1 LKKTFIFLLSATIV
15 FSTPSY
21 TKAEA
26 LTNQS
31 SISESD
37 EYNVQAE
44 VIDGN
49 VFDTSILET
58 ESFGDDPNIETI
70 EPEGD
75 FLHQTPNSEES
86 EESTKDFD
94 TLEDQANTEEAELH
108 MDTSGEIDTEDESQ
122 LLEEP
127 ESTDIQSSSIE
138 ENAVETNETELPV
151 YDEEDAVVSNVENE
165 AIENEVNE
173 AVSDGEDVQEVPSTI
188 TSVEE
193 EPAPVGVPKNE
204 SVFRPLLSLNLLG
217 LNINLL
223 GYEVREDGHII
234 PNLLNIN
241 VGSKWGLLGLGLGL
255 PVVGN
260 LNLDVLSFNK
270 NKTESGS
277 TKTSGGLLGLGLT
290 ESKLLGDVN
299 IGLASGQKEEKDNQK
314 DVSGGLASIDLNNKI
329 GKTHVGVVE
338 FRQSERPTY
347 IETNVGLVNA
357 DLKSNHLGEAHLGVG
372 EFYQKETEDEIITS
386 GSLVTVETEN
396 IPIVGDLNVGLG
408 KFDSMKNKPKLNNPN
423 PGDNSTKPEDN
434 NTNPGDNSTRPG
446 DNNTNPGDNS
456 TRPGDNNTNPG
467 NNNSPEPGY
476 NNPKPGDNNSP
487 IPGGQNGNPGE
498 NNNNQSP
505 NVDTDGQPEQNNTD
519 KNNDIKSP
527 GLGNLNIGYSES
539 EPSDLDEQQVKIDKE
554 PESLV
559 TLMNLD
565 SEDSVYKYLHELV
578 DAGNK
583 IVMNNQVHPMGN
595 ESDESD
601 NTKENGTSRSDIMT
615 VFNQSVPAN
624 SGSSSSSTS
633 GSSNGNSGGGQA
645 GFYAFLQ
652 NGIIPEVLS
661 KAEVLDSSY
670 VYKDQWIGDLL
681 GKPPAVSFFLINK

>member
-1 LKKTFIFLLSATIV
+1 MKNAFIFLLSATIV

-21 TKAEA
+21 TKAEE
-26 LTNQS
+26 LTKQS
-31 SISESD
+31 SISEND
-37 EYNVQAE
+37 EYTVQAE
-44 VIDGN
+44 VIDGI
-49 VFDTSILET
+49 VSDTSILET
-58 ESFGDDPNIETI
+58 DSFVNDPNTEAI
-70 EPEGD
+70 EPKGD
-75 FLHQTPNSEES
+75 FLHQTPNPEEND
-86 EESTKDFD
+86 ESTKVFD
-94 TLEDQANTEEAELH
+94 TLEDQANTEEGELH
-108 MDTSGEIDTEDESQ
+108 MDTSGEIDAEDESQ
-122 LLEEP
+122 LLEDP

-138 ENAVETNETELPV
+138 EDAVETNETELPV
-151 YDEEDAVVSNVENE
+151 DDEEDVVVADVENE
-165 AIENEVNE
+165 EIQNETIED
-173 AVSDGEDVQEVPSTI
+173 VSEGEDVQEVSSTN

-193 EPAPVGVPKNE
+193 EPAPVGVPKNRAL
-204 SVFRPLLSLNLLG
+204 FRPLLSLKLLG

-241 VGSKWGLLGLGLGL
+241 VGSKWALLGLGLGL
-255 PVVGN
+255 PAVGN

-299 IGLASGQKEEKDNQK
+299 IGLASGQKEEKDDQK
-314 DVSGGLASIDLNNKI
+314 DVSGSLASIDLNNKI
-329 GKTHVGVVE
+329 GQTHVGVVE
-338 FRQSERPTY
+338 FRQSKRPTY
-347 IETNVGLVNA
+347 IETNVGLLNA

-372 EFYQKETEDEIITS
+372 EFHQKETEDEIITS

-408 KFDSMKNKPKLNNPN
+408 KFDSMENKQKPNNPN
-423 PGDNSTKPEDN
+423 PGDNNTNPGGNSTKPEDN
-434 NTNPGDNSTRPG
+434 NTNPG
-446 DNNTNPGDNS
+446 NN
-456 TRPGDNNTNPG
+456 
-467 NNNSPEPGY
+467 
-476 NNPKPGDNNSP
+476 NNPKPGNNNPNPGNNNSP
-487 IPGGQNGNPGE
+487 IPGGQNGNLGE

-505 NVDTDGQPEQNNTD
+505 NVVDTDGQPKQNNTN
-519 KNNDIKSP
+519 KNNDIKGP
-527 GLGNLNIGYSES
+527 GLVNPNIGYSES
-539 EPSDLDEQQVKIDKE
+539 EPSDLDEQQIKIDKE

-583 IVMNNQVHPMGN
+583 VVMNDQVHPMGN
-595 ESDESD
+595 EPD
-601 NTKENGTSRSDIMT
+601 NTKENGRSGSDIMT
-615 VFNQSVPAN
+615 VFNQSVPTN

>member
-1 LKKTFIFLLSATIV
+1 MKNAFIFLLSATIV

-21 TKAEA
+21 TKAEE
-26 LTNQS
+26 LTKQS
-31 SISESD
+31 SISEND
-37 EYNVQAE
+37 EYTVQAE
-44 VIDGN
+44 VIDGI
-49 VFDTSILET
+49 VSDTSILET
-58 ESFGDDPNIETI
+58 DSFVNDPNTEAI
-70 EPEGD
+70 EPKGD
-75 FLHQTPNSEES
+75 FLHQTPNPEEN
-86 EESTKDFD
+86 EESTKVFD
-94 TLEDQANTEEAELH
+94 TLEDQANTEEGELH
-108 MDTSGEIDTEDESQ
+108 MDTSGEIDAEDESQ
-122 LLEEP
+122 LLEDP

-138 ENAVETNETELPV
+138 EDAVETNETELPV
-151 YDEEDAVVSNVENE
+151 DDEEEIVVADVENE
-165 AIENEVNE
+165 EIQNETIED
-173 AVSDGEDVQEVPSTI
+173 VSEGEDVQEVSSTN

-193 EPAPVGVPKNE
+193 EPAPVGVPKNRAL
-204 SVFRPLLSLNLLG
+204 FRPLLSLKLLG

-241 VGSKWGLLGLGLGL
+241 VGSKWALLGLGLGL
-255 PVVGN
+255 PAVGN

-299 IGLASGQKEEKDNQK
+299 IGLASGQKEEKDDQK
-314 DVSGGLASIDLNNKI
+314 DVSGSLASIDLNNKI
-329 GKTHVGVVE
+329 GQTHVGVVE
-338 FRQSERPTY
+338 FRQSKRPTY
-347 IETNVGLVNA
+347 IETNVGLLNA

-372 EFYQKETEDEIITS
+372 EFHQKETEDEIITS

-408 KFDSMKNKPKLNNPN
+408 KFDSMENKQKPNNPN
-423 PGDNSTKPEDN
+423 PGDNNTNPGGNSTKPEDN
-434 NTNPGDNSTRPG
+434 NTNPG
-446 DNNTNPGDNS
+446 NN
-456 TRPGDNNTNPG
+456 
-467 NNNSPEPGY
+467 
-476 NNPKPGDNNSP
+476 NNPKPGNNNPNPGNNNSP
-487 IPGGQNGNPGE
+487 IPGGQNGNLGE

-505 NVDTDGQPEQNNTD
+505 NVVDTDGQPKQNNTN
-519 KNNDIKSP
+519 KNNDIKGP
-527 GLGNLNIGYSES
+527 GLVNPNIGYSES
-539 EPSDLDEQQVKIDKE
+539 EPSDLDEQQIKIDKE

-583 IVMNNQVHPMGN
+583 VVMNDQVHPMGN
-595 ESDESD
+595 EPD
-601 NTKENGTSRSDIMT
+601 NTKENGKSGSDIMT
-615 VFNQSVPAN
+615 VFNQSVPTN

>member
-1 LKKTFIFLLSATIV
+1 MKNAFIFLLSATIV

-21 TKAEA
+21 TKAEE
-26 LTNQS
+26 LTKQS
-31 SISESD
+31 SISEND
-37 EYNVQAE
+37 EYTVQAE
-44 VIDGN
+44 VIDGI
-49 VFDTSILET
+49 VSDTSILET
-58 ESFGDDPNIETI
+58 DSFVNDPNTEAI
-70 EPEGD
+70 EPKGD
-75 FLHQTPNSEES
+75 FLHQTPNPEEND
-86 EESTKDFD
+86 ESTKVFD
-94 TLEDQANTEEAELH
+94 TLEDQANTEEGELH
-108 MDTSGEIDTEDESQ
+108 MDTSGEIDAEDESQ
-122 LLEEP
+122 LLEDP

-138 ENAVETNETELPV
+138 EDAVETNETELPV
-151 YDEEDAVVSNVENE
+151 DDEEDVVVADVENE
-165 AIENEVNE
+165 EIQNETIED
-173 AVSDGEDVQEVPSTI
+173 VSEGEDVQEVSSTN

-193 EPAPVGVPKNE
+193 EPAPVGVPKNRAL
-204 SVFRPLLSLNLLG
+204 FRPLLSLKLLG

-223 GYEVREDGHII
+223 GYEVRENGHII

-241 VGSKWGLLGLGLGL
+241 VGSKWALLGLGLGL
-255 PVVGN
+255 PAVGN

-299 IGLASGQKEEKDNQK
+299 IGLASGQKEEKDDQK
-314 DVSGGLASIDLNNKI
+314 DVSGSLASIDLNNKI
-329 GKTHVGVVE
+329 GQTHVGVVE
-338 FRQSERPTY
+338 FRQSKRPTY
-347 IETNVGLVNA
+347 IETNVGLLNA

-372 EFYQKETEDEIITS
+372 EFHQKETEDEIITS

-408 KFDSMKNKPKLNNPN
+408 KFDSMENKQKPN
-423 PGDNSTKPEDN
+423 
-434 NTNPGDNSTRPG
+434 
-446 DNNTNPGDNS
+446 
-456 TRPGDNNTNPG
+456 NNTNPG
-467 NNNSPEPGY
+467 NNN
-476 NNPKPGDNNSP
+476 NPKPGNNNPNPGNNNSP
-487 IPGGQNGNPGE
+487 IPGGQNGNLGE

-505 NVDTDGQPEQNNTD
+505 NVVDTDGQPKQNNTN
-519 KNNDIKSP
+519 KNNDIKGP
-527 GLGNLNIGYSES
+527 GLVNPNIGYSES
-539 EPSDLDEQQVKIDKE
+539 EPSDLDEQQIKIDKE

-583 IVMNNQVHPMGN
+583 VVMNDQVHPMGN
-595 ESDESD
+595 EPD
-601 NTKENGTSRSDIMT
+601 NTKENGRSGSDIMT
-615 VFNQSVPAN
+615 VFNQSVPTN

-645 GFYAFLQ
+645 AFYAFLQ

>member
-1 LKKTFIFLLSATIV
+1 LKNAFIFLLSATIV

-21 TKAEA
+21 TKAEE
-26 LTNQS
+26 LTKQS
-31 SISESD
+31 SISEND
-37 EYNVQAE
+37 EYTVQAE
-44 VIDGN
+44 VIDGI
-49 VFDTSILET
+49 VSDTSILET
-58 ESFGDDPNIETI
+58 DSFVNDPNTEAI
-70 EPEGD
+70 EPKGD
-75 FLHQTPNSEES
+75 FLHQTSNPEEND
-86 EESTKDFD
+86 ESTKVFD
-94 TLEDQANTEEAELH
+94 TLEDQANTEEGELH
-108 MDTSGEIDTEDESQ
+108 MDTSGEIDAEDESQ
-122 LLEEP
+122 LLEDP

-138 ENAVETNETELPV
+138 EDAVETNETELPV
-151 YDEEDAVVSNVENE
+151 DDEEDVVVADVENE
-165 AIENEVNE
+165 EIQNETIED
-173 AVSDGEDVQEVPSTI
+173 VSEGEDVQEVSSTN

-193 EPAPVGVPKNE
+193 EPAPVGVPKNRAL
-204 SVFRPLLSLNLLG
+204 FRPLLSLKLLG

-241 VGSKWGLLGLGLGL
+241 VGSKWALLGLGLGL
-255 PVVGN
+255 PAVGN

-277 TKTSGGLLGLGLT
+277 TKASGGLLGLGLT

-299 IGLASGQKEEKDNQK
+299 IGLASGQKEEKDDQK
-314 DVSGGLASIDLNNKI
+314 DVSGSLASIDLNNKI
-329 GKTHVGVVE
+329 GQTHVGVVE
-338 FRQSERPTY
+338 FRQSKRPTY
-347 IETNVGLVNA
+347 IETNVGLLNA

-372 EFYQKETEDEIITS
+372 EFHQKETEDEIITS

-408 KFDSMKNKPKLNNPN
+408 KFDSMENKQKPNNPN
-423 PGDNSTKPEDN
+423 PGDNNTNPGGNSTKPEDN
-434 NTNPGDNSTRPG
+434 NTNPG
-446 DNNTNPGDNS
+446 NN
-456 TRPGDNNTNPG
+456 
-467 NNNSPEPGY
+467 
-476 NNPKPGDNNSP
+476 NNPKPGNNNPNPGNNNSP
-487 IPGGQNGNPGE
+487 IPGGQNGNLGE

-505 NVDTDGQPEQNNTD
+505 NVVDTDGQPKQNNTN
-519 KNNDIKSP
+519 KNNDIKGP
-527 GLGNLNIGYSES
+527 GLVNPNIGYSES
-539 EPSDLDEQQVKIDKE
+539 EPSDLDEQQIKIDKE

-583 IVMNNQVHPMGN
+583 VVMNDQVHPMGN
-595 ESDESD
+595 EPD
-601 NTKENGTSRSDIMT
+601 NTKENGRSGSDIMT
-615 VFNQSVPAN
+615 VFNQPVPTN

>member
-1 LKKTFIFLLSATIV
+1 MKNAFIFLLSATIV

-21 TKAEA
+21 TKAEE
-26 LTNQS
+26 LTKQS
-31 SISESD
+31 SISEND
-37 EYNVQAE
+37 EYTVQAE

-49 VFDTSILET
+49 VSDTSILET

-75 FLHQTPNSEES
+75 FLHQTPNSEEG

-204 SVFRPLLSLNLLG
+204 SVFRPLLSLKLLG

-241 VGSKWGLLGLGLGL
+241 VGSKWALLGLGLGL
-255 PVVGN
+255 PAVGN

-299 IGLASGQKEEKDNQK
+299 IGLASGQKEEKDDQK
-314 DVSGGLASIDLNNKI
+314 DVSGSLASIDLNNKI
-329 GKTHVGVVE
+329 GQTHVGVVE
-338 FRQSERPTY
+338 FRQSKRPTY
-347 IETNVGLVNA
+347 IETNVGLLNA

-372 EFYQKETEDEIITS
+372 EFHQKETEDEIITS

-408 KFDSMKNKPKLNNPN
+408 KFDSMENKQKPNNPN
-423 PGDNSTKPEDN
+423 PGDNNTNPGGNSTKPEDN
-434 NTNPGDNSTRPG
+434 NTNPG
-446 DNNTNPGDNS
+446 NN
-456 TRPGDNNTNPG
+456 
-467 NNNSPEPGY
+467 
-476 NNPKPGDNNSP
+476 NNPKPGNNNPNPGNNNSP
-487 IPGGQNGNPGE
+487 IPGGQNGNLGE

-505 NVDTDGQPEQNNTD
+505 NVVDTDGQPKQNNTN
-519 KNNDIKSP
+519 KNNDIKGP
-527 GLGNLNIGYSES
+527 GLVNPNIGYSES
-539 EPSDLDEQQVKIDKE
+539 EPSDLDEQQIKIDKE

-583 IVMNNQVHPMGN
+583 VVMNDQVHPMGN
-595 ESDESD
+595 EPD
-601 NTKENGTSRSDIMT
+601 NTKENGRSGSDIMT
-615 VFNQSVPAN
+615 VFNQSVPTN

>member
-1 LKKTFIFLLSATIV
+1 MKNAFIFLLSATIV

-21 TKAEA
+21 TKAEE
-26 LTNQS
+26 LTKQS
-31 SISESD
+31 SISEND
-37 EYNVQAE
+37 EYTVQAE
-44 VIDGN
+44 VIDGI
-49 VFDTSILET
+49 VSDTSILET
-58 ESFGDDPNIETI
+58 DSFVNDPNTEAI
-70 EPEGD
+70 EPKGD
-75 FLHQTPNSEES
+75 FLHQTPNPEEND
-86 EESTKDFD
+86 ESTKVFD
-94 TLEDQANTEEAELH
+94 TLEDQANTEEGELH
-108 MDTSGEIDTEDESQ
+108 MDTSGEIDAEDESQ
-122 LLEEP
+122 LLEDP

-138 ENAVETNETELPV
+138 EDAVETNETELPV
-151 YDEEDAVVSNVENE
+151 DDEEDVVVADVENE
-165 AIENEVNE
+165 EIQNETIED
-173 AVSDGEDVQEVPSTI
+173 VSEGEDVQEVSSTN

-193 EPAPVGVPKNE
+193 EPAPVGVPKNRAL
-204 SVFRPLLSLNLLG
+204 FRPLLSLKLLG

-241 VGSKWGLLGLGLGL
+241 VGSKWALLGLGLGL
-255 PVVGN
+255 PAVGN

-299 IGLASGQKEEKDNQK
+299 IGLASGQKEEKDDQK
-314 DVSGGLASIDLNNKI
+314 DVSGSLASIDLNNKI
-329 GKTHVGVVE
+329 GQTHVGVVE
-338 FRQSERPTY
+338 FRQSKRPTY
-347 IETNVGLVNA
+347 IETNVGLLNA

-372 EFYQKETEDEIITS
+372 EFHQKETEDEIITS

-408 KFDSMKNKPKLNNPN
+408 KFDSMENKQKPNNPN
-423 PGDNSTKPEDN
+423 PGDNNTNPGGNSTKPEDN
-434 NTNPGDNSTRPG
+434 NTNPG
-446 DNNTNPGDNS
+446 NN
-456 TRPGDNNTNPG
+456 
-467 NNNSPEPGY
+467 
-476 NNPKPGDNNSP
+476 NNPKPGNNNPNPGNNNSP
-487 IPGGQNGNPGE
+487 IPGGQNGNLGE

-505 NVDTDGQPEQNNTD
+505 NVVDTDGQPKQNNTN
-519 KNNDIKSP
+519 KNNDIKGP
-527 GLGNLNIGYSES
+527 GLVNPNIGYSES
-539 EPSDLDEQQVKIDKE
+539 EPSDLDEQQIKIDKE

-583 IVMNNQVHPMGN
+583 VVMNDQVHPMGN
-595 ESDESD
+595 EPD
-601 NTKENGTSRSDIMT
+601 NTKENGRSGSDIMT
-615 VFNQSVPAN
+615 VFNQSVPTN

-645 GFYAFLQ
+645 AFYAFLQ

>member
-1 LKKTFIFLLSATIV
+1 MKNAFIFLLSATIV

-21 TKAEA
+21 TKAEE
-26 LTNQS
+26 LTKQS
-31 SISESD
+31 SISEND
-37 EYNVQAE
+37 EYTVQAE
-44 VIDGN
+44 VIDGI
-49 VFDTSILET
+49 VSDTSILET
-58 ESFGDDPNIETI
+58 DSFVNDPNTEAI
-70 EPEGD
+70 EPKGD
-75 FLHQTPNSEES
+75 FLHQTPNPEEN
-86 EESTKDFD
+86 EESTKVFD
-94 TLEDQANTEEAELH
+94 TLEDQANTEEGELH
-108 MDTSGEIDTEDESQ
+108 MDTSGEIDAEDESQ
-122 LLEEP
+122 LLEDP

-138 ENAVETNETELPV
+138 EDAVETNEMELPV
-151 YDEEDAVVSNVENE
+151 DDEEDVVVADVENE
-165 AIENEVNE
+165 EIQNETIED
-173 AVSDGEDVQEVPSTI
+173 VSEGEDVQEVSSTN

-193 EPAPVGVPKNE
+193 EPAPVGVPKNRAL
-204 SVFRPLLSLNLLG
+204 FRPLLSLKLLG

-241 VGSKWGLLGLGLGL
+241 VGSKWALLGLGLGL
-255 PVVGN
+255 PAVGN

-299 IGLASGQKEEKDNQK
+299 IGLASGQKEEKDDQK
-314 DVSGGLASIDLNNKI
+314 DVSGSLASIDLNNKI
-329 GKTHVGVVE
+329 GQTHVGVVE
-338 FRQSERPTY
+338 FRQSKRPTY
-347 IETNVGLVNA
+347 IETNVGLLNA

-372 EFYQKETEDEIITS
+372 EFHQKETEDEIITS

-408 KFDSMKNKPKLNNPN
+408 KFDSMENKQKPNNPN
-423 PGDNSTKPEDN
+423 PGDNNTNPGGNSTKPEDN
-434 NTNPGDNSTRPG
+434 NTNPG
-446 DNNTNPGDNS
+446 NN
-456 TRPGDNNTNPG
+456 
-467 NNNSPEPGY
+467 
-476 NNPKPGDNNSP
+476 NNPKPGNNNPNPGNNNSP
-487 IPGGQNGNPGE
+487 IPGGQNGNLGE

-505 NVDTDGQPEQNNTD
+505 NVVDTDGQPKQNNTN
-519 KNNDIKSP
+519 KNNDIKGP
-527 GLGNLNIGYSES
+527 GLVNPNIGYSES
-539 EPSDLDEQQVKIDKE
+539 EPSDLDEQQIKIDKE

-583 IVMNNQVHPMGN
+583 VVMNDQVHPMGN
-595 ESDESD
+595 EPD
-601 NTKENGTSRSDIMT
+601 NTKENGRSGSDIMT
-615 VFNQSVPAN
+615 VFNQSVPTN

>member
-1 LKKTFIFLLSATIV
+1 MKNAFIFLLSATIV

-21 TKAEA
+21 TKAEE
-26 LTNQS
+26 LTKQS
-31 SISESD
+31 SISEND
-37 EYNVQAE
+37 EYTVQAE
-44 VIDGN
+44 VIDGI
-49 VFDTSILET
+49 VSDTSILET
-58 ESFGDDPNIETI
+58 DSFVNDPNTEAI
-70 EPEGD
+70 EPKGD
-75 FLHQTPNSEES
+75 FLHQTPNPEEND
-86 EESTKDFD
+86 ESTKVFD
-94 TLEDQANTEEAELH
+94 TLEDQANTEEGELH
-108 MDTSGEIDTEDESQ
+108 MDTSGEIDAEDESQ
-122 LLEEP
+122 LLEDP

-138 ENAVETNETELPV
+138 EDAVETNETELPV
-151 YDEEDAVVSNVENE
+151 DDEEDVVVADVENE
-165 AIENEVNE
+165 EIQNETIED
-173 AVSDGEDVQEVPSTI
+173 VSEGEDVQEVSSTN

-193 EPAPVGVPKNE
+193 EPAPVGVPKNRAL
-204 SVFRPLLSLNLLG
+204 FRPLLSLKLLG

-241 VGSKWGLLGLGLGL
+241 VGSKWALLGLGLGL
-255 PVVGN
+255 PAVGN

-299 IGLASGQKEEKDNQK
+299 IGLASGQKEEKDDQK
-314 DVSGGLASIDLNNKI
+314 DVSGSLASIDLNNKI
-329 GKTHVGVVE
+329 GQTHVGVVE

-347 IETNVGLVNA
+347 IETNVGLLNA

-372 EFYQKETEDEIITS
+372 EFHQKETEDEIITS

-408 KFDSMKNKPKLNNPN
+408 KFDSMENKQKPNNPN
-423 PGDNSTKPEDN
+423 PGDNNTNPGGNSTKPEDN
-434 NTNPGDNSTRPG
+434 NTNPG
-446 DNNTNPGDNS
+446 NN
-456 TRPGDNNTNPG
+456 
-467 NNNSPEPGY
+467 
-476 NNPKPGDNNSP
+476 NNPKPGNNNPNPGNNNSP
-487 IPGGQNGNPGE
+487 IPGGQNGNLGE

-505 NVDTDGQPEQNNTD
+505 NVVDTDGQPKQNNTN
-519 KNNDIKSP
+519 KNNDIKGP
-527 GLGNLNIGYSES
+527 GLVNPNIGYSES
-539 EPSDLDEQQVKIDKE
+539 EPSDLDEQQIKIDKE

-583 IVMNNQVHPMGN
+583 VVMNDQVHPMGN
-595 ESDESD
+595 EPD
-601 NTKENGTSRSDIMT
+601 NTKENGRSGSDIMT
-615 VFNQSVPAN
+615 VFNQPVPTN

>member
-1 LKKTFIFLLSATIV
+1 MKNAFIFLLSATIV

-21 TKAEA
+21 TKAEE
-26 LTNQS
+26 LTKQS
-31 SISESD
+31 SISEND
-37 EYNVQAE
+37 EYTVQAE
-44 VIDGN
+44 VIDGI
-49 VFDTSILET
+49 VSDTSILET
-58 ESFGDDPNIETI
+58 DSFVNDPNTEAI
-70 EPEGD
+70 EPKGD
-75 FLHQTPNSEES
+75 FLHQTPNPEEND
-86 EESTKDFD
+86 ESTKVFD
-94 TLEDQANTEEAELH
+94 TLEDQANTEEGELH
-108 MDTSGEIDTEDESQ
+108 MDTSGEIDAEDESQ
-122 LLEEP
+122 LLEDP

-138 ENAVETNETELPV
+138 EDAVETNETELPV
-151 YDEEDAVVSNVENE
+151 DDEEDVVVADVENE
-165 AIENEVNE
+165 EIQNETIED
-173 AVSDGEDVQEVPSTI
+173 VSEGEDVQEVSSTN

-193 EPAPVGVPKNE
+193 EPAPVGVPKNRAL
-204 SVFRPLLSLNLLG
+204 FRPLLSLKLLG

-241 VGSKWGLLGLGLGL
+241 VGSKWALLGLGLGL
-255 PVVGN
+255 PAVGN

-299 IGLASGQKEEKDNQK
+299 IGLASGQKEEKDDQK
-314 DVSGGLASIDLNNKI
+314 DVSGSLASIDLNNKI
-329 GKTHVGVVE
+329 GQTHVGVVE
-338 FRQSERPTY
+338 FRQSKRPTY
-347 IETNVGLVNA
+347 IETNVGLLNA

-372 EFYQKETEDEIITS
+372 EFHQKETEDEIITS

-408 KFDSMKNKPKLNNPN
+408 KFDSMENKQKPNNPN
-423 PGDNSTKPEDN
+423 PGDNNTNPGGNSTKPEDN
-434 NTNPGDNSTRPG
+434 NTNPGGNSTKPE
-446 DNNTNPGDNS
+446 
-456 TRPGDNNTNPG
+456 DNNTNPG
-467 NNNSPEPGY
+467 NNN
-476 NNPKPGDNNSP
+476 NPKPGNNNPNPGNNNSP
-487 IPGGQNGNPGE
+487 IPGGQNGNLGE

-505 NVDTDGQPEQNNTD
+505 NVVDTDGQPKQNNTN
-519 KNNDIKSP
+519 KNNDIKGP
-527 GLGNLNIGYSES
+527 GLVNPNIGYSES
-539 EPSDLDEQQVKIDKE
+539 EPSDLDEQQIKIDKE

-583 IVMNNQVHPMGN
+583 VVMNDQVHPMGN
-595 ESDESD
+595 EPD
-601 NTKENGTSRSDIMT
+601 NTKENGRSGSDIMT
-615 VFNQSVPAN
+615 VFNQSVPTN

-645 GFYAFLQ
+645 AFYAFLQ

>member
-1 LKKTFIFLLSATIV
+1 MKNAFIFLLSATIV
-15 FSTPSY
+15 FSTPSN
-21 TKAEA
+21 TKAEE
-26 LTNQS
+26 LTKQS
-31 SISESD
+31 SISEND
-37 EYNVQAE
+37 EYTVQAE
-44 VIDGN
+44 VIDGI
-49 VFDTSILET
+49 VSDTSILET
-58 ESFGDDPNIETI
+58 DSFVNDPNTEAI
-70 EPEGD
+70 EPKGD
-75 FLHQTPNSEES
+75 FLHQTPNPEEND
-86 EESTKDFD
+86 ESTKVFD
-94 TLEDQANTEEAELH
+94 TLEDQANTEEGELH
-108 MDTSGEIDTEDESQ
+108 MDTSGEIDAEDESQ
-122 LLEEP
+122 LLEDP

-138 ENAVETNETELPV
+138 EDAVETNETELPV
-151 YDEEDAVVSNVENE
+151 DDEEDVVVADVENE
-165 AIENEVNE
+165 EIQNETIED
-173 AVSDGEDVQEVPSTI
+173 VSEGEDVQEVSSTN

-193 EPAPVGVPKNE
+193 EPAPVGVPKNRAL
-204 SVFRPLLSLNLLG
+204 FRPLLSLKLLG

-241 VGSKWGLLGLGLGL
+241 VGSKWALLGLGLGL
-255 PVVGN
+255 PAVGN

-299 IGLASGQKEEKDNQK
+299 IGLASGQKEEKDDQK
-314 DVSGGLASIDLNNKI
+314 DVSGSLASIDLNNKI
-329 GKTHVGVVE
+329 GQTHVGVVE
-338 FRQSERPTY
+338 FRQSKRPTY
-347 IETNVGLVNA
+347 IETNVGLLNA

-372 EFYQKETEDEIITS
+372 EFHQKETEDEIITS

-408 KFDSMKNKPKLNNPN
+408 KFDSMENKQKPNNPN
-423 PGDNSTKPEDN
+423 PGDNNTNPGGNSTKPEDN
-434 NTNPGDNSTRPG
+434 NTNPG
-446 DNNTNPGDNS
+446 NN
-456 TRPGDNNTNPG
+456 
-467 NNNSPEPGY
+467 
-476 NNPKPGDNNSP
+476 NNPKPGNNNPNPGNNNSP
-487 IPGGQNGNPGE
+487 IPGGQNGNLGE

-505 NVDTDGQPEQNNTD
+505 NVVDTDGQPKQNNTN
-519 KNNDIKSP
+519 KNNDIKGP
-527 GLGNLNIGYSES
+527 GLVNPNIGYSES
-539 EPSDLDEQQVKIDKE
+539 EPSDLDEQQIKIDKE

-578 DAGNK
+578 DTGNK
-583 IVMNNQVHPMGN
+583 VVMNDQVHPMGN
-595 ESDESD
+595 EPD
-601 NTKENGTSRSDIMT
+601 NTKENGRSGSDIMT
-615 VFNQSVPAN
+615 VFNQPVPTN

>member
-1 LKKTFIFLLSATIV
+1 MKNAFIFLLSATIV

-21 TKAEA
+21 TKAEE
-26 LTNQS
+26 LTKQS
-31 SISESD
+31 SISEND
-37 EYNVQAE
+37 EYTVQAE
-44 VIDGN
+44 VIDGI
-49 VFDTSILET
+49 VSDTSILET
-58 ESFGDDPNIETI
+58 DSFVNDPNTEAI
-70 EPEGD
+70 EPKGD
-75 FLHQTPNSEES
+75 FLHQTPNPEEN
-86 EESTKDFD
+86 EESTKVFD
-94 TLEDQANTEEAELH
+94 TLEDQANTEEGELH
-108 MDTSGEIDTEDESQ
+108 MDTSGEIDAEDESQ
-122 LLEEP
+122 LLEDP

-138 ENAVETNETELPV
+138 EDAVETNETELPV
-151 YDEEDAVVSNVENE
+151 DDEEDVVVADVENE
-165 AIENEVNE
+165 EIQNETIED
-173 AVSDGEDVQEVPSTI
+173 VSEGEDVQEVSSTN

-193 EPAPVGVPKNE
+193 EPAPVGVPKNRAL
-204 SVFRPLLSLNLLG
+204 FRPLLSLKLLG

-241 VGSKWGLLGLGLGL
+241 VGSKWALLGLGLGL
-255 PVVGN
+255 PAVGN

-299 IGLASGQKEEKDNQK
+299 IGLASGQKEEKDDQK
-314 DVSGGLASIDLNNKI
+314 DVSGSLASIDLNNKI
-329 GKTHVGVVE
+329 GQTHVGVVE
-338 FRQSERPTY
+338 FRQSKRPTY
-347 IETNVGLVNA
+347 IETNVGLLNA

-372 EFYQKETEDEIITS
+372 EFHQKETEDEIITS

-408 KFDSMKNKPKLNNPN
+408 KFDSMENKQKPNNPN
-423 PGDNSTKPEDN
+423 PGDNNTNPGGNSTKPEDN
-434 NTNPGDNSTRPG
+434 NTNPG
-446 DNNTNPGDNS
+446 NN
-456 TRPGDNNTNPG
+456 
-467 NNNSPEPGY
+467 
-476 NNPKPGDNNSP
+476 NNPKPGNNNPNPGNNNSP
-487 IPGGQNGNPGE
+487 IPGGQNGNLGE

-505 NVDTDGQPEQNNTD
+505 NVVDTDGQPKQNNTN
-519 KNNDIKSP
+519 KNNDIKGP
-527 GLGNLNIGYSES
+527 GLVNPNIGYSES
-539 EPSDLDEQQVKIDKE
+539 EPSDLDEQQIKIDKE

-583 IVMNNQVHPMGN
+583 VVMNDQVHPMGN
-595 ESDESD
+595 EPD
-601 NTKENGTSRSDIMT
+601 NTKENGRSGSDIMT
-615 VFNQSVPAN
+615 VFNQSVPTN

>member
-1 LKKTFIFLLSATIV
+1 MKNAFIFLLSATIV

-21 TKAEA
+21 TKAEE
-26 LTNQS
+26 LTKQS
-31 SISESD
+31 SISEND
-37 EYNVQAE
+37 EYTVQDE
-44 VIDGN
+44 VIDGI
-49 VFDTSILET
+49 VSDTSILET
-58 ESFGDDPNIETI
+58 DSFVNDPNTEAI
-70 EPEGD
+70 EPKGD
-75 FLHQTPNSEES
+75 FLHQTPNPEEND
-86 EESTKDFD
+86 ESTKVFD
-94 TLEDQANTEEAELH
+94 TLEDQANTEEGELH
-108 MDTSGEIDTEDESQ
+108 MDTSGEIDAEDESQ
-122 LLEEP
+122 LLEDP

-138 ENAVETNETELPV
+138 EDAVETNETELPV
-151 YDEEDAVVSNVENE
+151 DDEEDVVVADVENE
-165 AIENEVNE
+165 EIQNETIED
-173 AVSDGEDVQEVPSTI
+173 VSEGEDVQEVSSTN

-193 EPAPVGVPKNE
+193 EPAPVGVPKNRAL
-204 SVFRPLLSLNLLG
+204 FRPLLSLKLLG

-241 VGSKWGLLGLGLGL
+241 VGSKWALLGLGLGL
-255 PVVGN
+255 PAVGN

-299 IGLASGQKEEKDNQK
+299 IGLASGQKEEKDDQK
-314 DVSGGLASIDLNNKI
+314 DVSGSLASIDLNNKI
-329 GKTHVGVVE
+329 GQTHVGVVE
-338 FRQSERPTY
+338 FRQSKRPTY
-347 IETNVGLVNA
+347 IETNVGLLNA

-372 EFYQKETEDEIITS
+372 EFHQKETEDEIITS

-408 KFDSMKNKPKLNNPN
+408 KFDSMENKQKPNNPN
-423 PGDNSTKPEDN
+423 PGDNNTNPGGNSTKPEDN
-434 NTNPGDNSTRPG
+434 NTNPG
-446 DNNTNPGDNS
+446 NN
-456 TRPGDNNTNPG
+456 
-467 NNNSPEPGY
+467 
-476 NNPKPGDNNSP
+476 NNPKPGNNNPNPGNNNSP
-487 IPGGQNGNPGE
+487 IPGGQNGNLGE

-505 NVDTDGQPEQNNTD
+505 NVVDTDGQPKQNNTN
-519 KNNDIKSP
+519 KNNDIKGP
-527 GLGNLNIGYSES
+527 GLVNPNIGYSES
-539 EPSDLDEQQVKIDKE
+539 EPSDLDEQQIKIDKE

-583 IVMNNQVHPMGN
+583 VVMNDQVHPMGN
-595 ESDESD
+595 EPD
-601 NTKENGTSRSDIMT
+601 NTKENGRSGSDIMT
-615 VFNQSVPAN
+615 VFNQSVPTN

>member
-1 LKKTFIFLLSATIV
+1 MKNAFIFLLSATIV

-21 TKAEA
+21 TKAEE
-26 LTNQS
+26 LTKQS
-31 SISESD
+31 SISEND
-37 EYNVQAE
+37 EYTVQAE
-44 VIDGN
+44 VIDGI
-49 VFDTSILET
+49 VSDTSILET
-58 ESFGDDPNIETI
+58 DSFVNDPNTEAI
-70 EPEGD
+70 EPKGD
-75 FLHQTPNSEES
+75 FLHQTPNPEEND
-86 EESTKDFD
+86 ESTKVFD
-94 TLEDQANTEEAELH
+94 TLEDQANTEEGELH
-108 MDTSGEIDTEDESQ
+108 MDTSGEIDAEDESQ
-122 LLEEP
+122 LLEDP

-138 ENAVETNETELPV
+138 EDAVETNETELPV
-151 YDEEDAVVSNVENE
+151 DDEEDVVVADVENE
-165 AIENEVNE
+165 EIQNETIED
-173 AVSDGEDVQEVPSTI
+173 VSEGEDVQEVSSTN

-193 EPAPVGVPKNE
+193 EPAPVGVPKNRAL
-204 SVFRPLLSLNLLG
+204 FRPLLSLKLLG

-241 VGSKWGLLGLGLGL
+241 VGSKWALLGLGLGL
-255 PVVGN
+255 PAVGN

-299 IGLASGQKEEKDNQK
+299 IGLASGQKEEKDDQK
-314 DVSGGLASIDLNNKI
+314 DVSGSLASIDLNNKI
-329 GKTHVGVVE
+329 GQTHVGVVE
-338 FRQSERPTY
+338 FRQSKRPTY
-347 IETNVGLVNA
+347 IETNVGLLNA

-372 EFYQKETEDEIITS
+372 EFHQKETEDEIITS

-408 KFDSMKNKPKLNNPN
+408 KFDSMENKQKPNNPN
-423 PGDNSTKPEDN
+423 PGDNNPNPGDNNTNPGGNSTKPEDN
-434 NTNPGDNSTRPG
+434 NTNPG
-446 DNNTNPGDNS
+446 NN
-456 TRPGDNNTNPG
+456 
-467 NNNSPEPGY
+467 
-476 NNPKPGDNNSP
+476 NNPKPGNNNPNPGNNNSP
-487 IPGGQNGNPGE
+487 IPGGQNGNLGE

-505 NVDTDGQPEQNNTD
+505 NVVDTDGQPKQNNTN
-519 KNNDIKSP
+519 KNNDIKGP
-527 GLGNLNIGYSES
+527 GLVNPNIGYSES
-539 EPSDLDEQQVKIDKE
+539 EPSDLDEQQIKIDKE

-583 IVMNNQVHPMGN
+583 VVMNDQVHPMGN
-595 ESDESD
+595 EPD
-601 NTKENGTSRSDIMT
+601 NTKENGRSGSDIMT
-615 VFNQSVPAN
+615 VFNQSVPTN

>member
-1 LKKTFIFLLSATIV
+1 MKNAFIFLLSATIV

-21 TKAEA
+21 TKAEE
-26 LTNQS
+26 LTKQS
-31 SISESD
+31 SISEND
-37 EYNVQAE
+37 EYTVQAE
-44 VIDGN
+44 VIDGI
-49 VFDTSILET
+49 VSDTSILET
-58 ESFGDDPNIETI
+58 DSFVNDPNTEAI
-70 EPEGD
+70 EPKGD
-75 FLHQTPNSEES
+75 FLHQTPNPEEN
-86 EESTKDFD
+86 EESTKVFD
-94 TLEDQANTEEAELH
+94 TLEDQANTEEGELH
-108 MDTSGEIDTEDESQ
+108 MDTSGEIDAEDESQ
-122 LLEEP
+122 LLEDP

-138 ENAVETNETELPV
+138 EDAVETNETELPV
-151 YDEEDAVVSNVENE
+151 DDEEDVVVADVENE
-165 AIENEVNE
+165 EIQNETIED
-173 AVSDGEDVQEVPSTI
+173 VSEGEDVQEVSSTN

-193 EPAPVGVPKNE
+193 EPAPVGVPKNRAL
-204 SVFRPLLSLNLLG
+204 FRPLLSLKLLG

-241 VGSKWGLLGLGLGL
+241 VGSKWALLGLGLGL
-255 PVVGN
+255 PAVGN

-299 IGLASGQKEEKDNQK
+299 IGLASGQKEEKDDQK
-314 DVSGGLASIDLNNKI
+314 DVSGSLASIDLNNKI
-329 GKTHVGVVE
+329 GQTHVGVVE
-338 FRQSERPTY
+338 FRQSKRPTY
-347 IETNVGLVNA
+347 IETNVGLLNA

-372 EFYQKETEDEIITS
+372 EFHQKETEDEIITS

-408 KFDSMKNKPKLNNPN
+408 KFDSMENKQKPNNPN
-423 PGDNSTKPEDN
+423 PGDNNTNPGGNRTKPEDN
-434 NTNPGDNSTRPG
+434 NTNPG
-446 DNNTNPGDNS
+446 NN
-456 TRPGDNNTNPG
+456 
-467 NNNSPEPGY
+467 
-476 NNPKPGDNNSP
+476 NNPKPGNNNPNPGNNNSP
-487 IPGGQNGNPGE
+487 IPGGQNGNLGE

-505 NVDTDGQPEQNNTD
+505 NVVDTDGQPKQNNTN
-519 KNNDIKSP
+519 KNNDIKGP
-527 GLGNLNIGYSES
+527 GLVNPNIGYSES
-539 EPSDLDEQQVKIDKE
+539 EPSDLDEQQIKIDKE

-583 IVMNNQVHPMGN
+583 VVMNDQVHPMGN
-595 ESDESD
+595 EPD
-601 NTKENGTSRSDIMT
+601 NTKENGRSGSDIMT
-615 VFNQSVPAN
+615 VFNQPVPTN

>member
-1 LKKTFIFLLSATIV
+1 MKNAFIFLLSATIV

-21 TKAEA
+21 TKAEE
-26 LTNQS
+26 LTKQS
-31 SISESD
+31 SISEND
-37 EYNVQAE
+37 EYTVQAE
-44 VIDGN
+44 VIDGI
-49 VFDTSILET
+49 VSDTSILET
-58 ESFGDDPNIETI
+58 DSFVNDPNTEAI
-70 EPEGD
+70 EPKGD
-75 FLHQTPNSEES
+75 FLHQTPNPEEN
-86 EESTKDFD
+86 EESTKVFD
-94 TLEDQANTEEAELH
+94 TLEDQANTEEGELH
-108 MDTSGEIDTEDESQ
+108 MDTSGEIDAEDESQ
-122 LLEEP
+122 LLEDP

-138 ENAVETNETELPV
+138 EDAVETNETELPV
-151 YDEEDAVVSNVENE
+151 DDEEEIVVADVENE
-165 AIENEVNE
+165 EIQNETIED
-173 AVSDGEDVQEVPSTI
+173 VSEGEDVQEVSSTN

-193 EPAPVGVPKNE
+193 EPAPVGVPKNRAL
-204 SVFRPLLSLNLLG
+204 FRPLLSLKLLG

-241 VGSKWGLLGLGLGL
+241 VGSKWALLGLGLGL
-255 PVVGN
+255 PAVGN

-299 IGLASGQKEEKDNQK
+299 IGLASGQKEEKDDQK
-314 DVSGGLASIDLNNKI
+314 DVSGSLASIDLNNKI
-329 GKTHVGVVE
+329 GQTHVGVVE
-338 FRQSERPTY
+338 FRQSKRPTY
-347 IETNVGLVNA
+347 IETNVGLLNA

-372 EFYQKETEDEIITS
+372 EFHQKETEDEIITS

-408 KFDSMKNKPKLNNPN
+408 KFDSMENKQKPNNPN
-423 PGDNSTKPEDN
+423 PGDNNTNPGGNSTKPEDN
-434 NTNPGDNSTRPG
+434 NTNPG
-446 DNNTNPGDNS
+446 NN
-456 TRPGDNNTNPG
+456 
-467 NNNSPEPGY
+467 
-476 NNPKPGDNNSP
+476 NNPKPGNNNPNPGNNNSP
-487 IPGGQNGNPGE
+487 IPGGQNGNLGE

-505 NVDTDGQPEQNNTD
+505 NVVDTDGQPKQNNTN
-519 KNNDIKSP
+519 KNNDIKGP
-527 GLGNLNIGYSES
+527 GLVNPNIGYSES
-539 EPSDLDEQQVKIDKE
+539 EPSDLDEQQIKIDKE

-583 IVMNNQVHPMGN
+583 VVMNDQVHPMGN
-595 ESDESD
+595 EPD
-601 NTKENGTSRSDIMT
+601 NTKENGRSGSDIMT
-615 VFNQSVPAN
+615 VFNQSVPTN

>member
-1 LKKTFIFLLSATIV
+1 MKNAFIFLLSATIV

-21 TKAEA
+21 TKAEE
-26 LTNQS
+26 LTKQS
-31 SISESD
+31 SISEND
-37 EYNVQAE
+37 EYTVQAE
-44 VIDGN
+44 VIDGI
-49 VFDTSILET
+49 VSDTSILET
-58 ESFGDDPNIETI
+58 DSFVNDPNTEAI
-70 EPEGD
+70 EPKGD
-75 FLHQTPNSEES
+75 FLHQTSNPEEND
-86 EESTKDFD
+86 ESTKVFD
-94 TLEDQANTEEAELH
+94 TLEDQANTEEGELH
-108 MDTSGEIDTEDESQ
+108 MDTSGEIDAEDESQ
-122 LLEEP
+122 LLEDP

-138 ENAVETNETELPV
+138 EDAVETNETELPV
-151 YDEEDAVVSNVENE
+151 DDEEEIVVADVENE
-165 AIENEVNE
+165 EIQNETIED
-173 AVSDGEDVQEVPSTI
+173 VSEGEDVQEVSSTN

-193 EPAPVGVPKNE
+193 EPAPVGVPKNRAL
-204 SVFRPLLSLNLLG
+204 FRPLLSLKLLG

-241 VGSKWGLLGLGLGL
+241 VGSKWALLGLGLGL
-255 PVVGN
+255 PAVGN

-299 IGLASGQKEEKDNQK
+299 IGLASGQKEEKDDQK
-314 DVSGGLASIDLNNKI
+314 DVSGSLASIDLNNKI
-329 GKTHVGVVE
+329 GQTHVGVVE
-338 FRQSERPTY
+338 FRQSKRPTY
-347 IETNVGLVNA
+347 IETNVGLLNA

-372 EFYQKETEDEIITS
+372 EFHQKETEDEIITS

-408 KFDSMKNKPKLNNPN
+408 KFDSMENKQKPNNPN
-423 PGDNSTKPEDN
+423 PGDNNTNPGGNSTKPEDN
-434 NTNPGDNSTRPG
+434 NTNPG
-446 DNNTNPGDNS
+446 NN
-456 TRPGDNNTNPG
+456 
-467 NNNSPEPGY
+467 
-476 NNPKPGDNNSP
+476 NNPKPGNNNPNPGNNNSP
-487 IPGGQNGNPGE
+487 IPGGQNGNLGE

-505 NVDTDGQPEQNNTD
+505 NVVDTYGQPKQNNTN
-519 KNNDIKSP
+519 KNNDIKGP
-527 GLGNLNIGYSES
+527 GLVNPNIGYSES
-539 EPSDLDEQQVKIDKE
+539 EPSDLDEQQIKIDKE

-583 IVMNNQVHPMGN
+583 VVMNDQVHPMGN
-595 ESDESD
+595 EPD
-601 NTKENGTSRSDIMT
+601 NTKENGRSGSDIMT
-615 VFNQSVPAN
+615 VFNQSVPTN

>member
-1 LKKTFIFLLSATIV
+1 MKNAYIFLLSATIV

-21 TKAEA
+21 TKAEE
-26 LTNQS
+26 LTKQS
-31 SISESD
+31 IISEND
-37 EYNVQAE
+37 EYTVQAE
-44 VIDGN
+44 VIDGI
-49 VFDTSILET
+49 VSDTSILET
-58 ESFGDDPNIETI
+58 DSFVNDPNTEAI
-70 EPEGD
+70 EPKGD
-75 FLHQTPNSEES
+75 FLHQTPNPEEN
-86 EESTKDFD
+86 EESTKVFD
-94 TLEDQANTEEAELH
+94 TLEDQANTEEGELH
-108 MDTSGEIDTEDESQ
+108 MDTSGEIDAEDESQ
-122 LLEEP
+122 LLEDP

-138 ENAVETNETELPV
+138 EDAVETNETELPV
-151 YDEEDAVVSNVENE
+151 DDEEDVVVADVENEAIVVSNVENE
-165 AIENEVNE
+165 EIQNETIED
-173 AVSDGEDVQEVPSTI
+173 VSEGEDVQEVSSTN

-193 EPAPVGVPKNE
+193 EPAPVGVPKNRAL
-204 SVFRPLLSLNLLG
+204 FRPLLSLNLLG

-234 PNLLNIN
+234 PNLLNMN

-255 PVVGN
+255 PAVGN
-260 LNLDVLSFNK
+260 LNLDVLFFNK

-299 IGLASGQKEEKDNQK
+299 IGLASGQKEEKDDQK
-314 DVSGGLASIDLNNKI
+314 DVSGSLASIDLNNKI
-329 GKTHVGVVE
+329 GQTHVGVVE
-338 FRQSERPTY
+338 FRQSKRPTY
-347 IETNVGLVNA
+347 IETNVGLLNA

-372 EFYQKETEDEIITS
+372 EFHQKETEDEIITS
-386 GSLVTVETEN
+386 VSLVTVETEN

-408 KFDSMKNKPKLNNPN
+408 KFDSMENKQKPNNPKPGDNNTN
-423 PGDNSTKPEDN
+423 PGGNSTKPEDN
-434 NTNPGDNSTRPG
+434 NTNPG
-446 DNNTNPGDNS
+446 NN
-456 TRPGDNNTNPG
+456 
-467 NNNSPEPGY
+467 
-476 NNPKPGDNNSP
+476 NNPKPGNNNPNPGNNNSP
-487 IPGGQNGNPGE
+487 IPGGQNGNLGE

-505 NVDTDGQPEQNNTD
+505 NVVDTDGQPKQNNTN
-519 KNNDIKSP
+519 KNNDIKGP
-527 GLGNLNIGYSES
+527 GLVNPNIGYSES
-539 EPSDLDEQQVKIDKE
+539 EPSDLDEQQIKIDKE

-583 IVMNNQVHPMGN
+583 VVMNDQVHPMGN
-595 ESDESD
+595 EPD
-601 NTKENGTSRSDIMT
+601 NTKENGRSGSDIMT
-615 VFNQSVPAN
+615 VFNQSVPTN

>member
-1 LKKTFIFLLSATIV
+1 MKNAFIFLLSATIV

-21 TKAEA
+21 TKAEE
-26 LTNQS
+26 LTKQS
-31 SISESD
+31 SISEND
-37 EYNVQAE
+37 EYTVQAE
-44 VIDGN
+44 VIDGI
-49 VFDTSILET
+49 VSDTSILET
-58 ESFGDDPNIETI
+58 DSFVNDPNTEAI
-70 EPEGD
+70 EPKGD
-75 FLHQTPNSEES
+75 FLHQTPNPEEND
-86 EESTKDFD
+86 ESTKVFD
-94 TLEDQANTEEAELH
+94 TLEDQANTEEGELH
-108 MDTSGEIDTEDESQ
+108 MDTSGEIDAEDESQ
-122 LLEEP
+122 LLEDP

-138 ENAVETNETELPV
+138 EDAVETNETELPV
-151 YDEEDAVVSNVENE
+151 DDEEDVVVADVENE
-165 AIENEVNE
+165 EIQNETIED
-173 AVSDGEDVQEVPSTI
+173 VSEGEDVQEVSSTN

-193 EPAPVGVPKNE
+193 EPAPVGVPKNRAL
-204 SVFRPLLSLNLLG
+204 FRPLLSLKLLG

-241 VGSKWGLLGLGLGL
+241 VGSKWALLGLGLGL
-255 PVVGN
+255 PAVGN

-299 IGLASGQKEEKDNQK
+299 IGLASGQKEEKDDQK
-314 DVSGGLASIDLNNKI
+314 DVSGSLASIDLNNKI
-329 GKTHVGVVE
+329 GQTHVGVVE
-338 FRQSERPTY
+338 FRQSKRPTY
-347 IETNVGLVNA
+347 IETNVGLLNA

-372 EFYQKETEDEIITS
+372 EFHQKETEDEIITS

-408 KFDSMKNKPKLNNPN
+408 KFDSMENKQKPNNPN
-423 PGDNSTKPEDN
+423 PGDNNTNPGGNSTKPEDN
-434 NTNPGDNSTRPG
+434 NTNPG
-446 DNNTNPGDNS
+446 NN
-456 TRPGDNNTNPG
+456 
-467 NNNSPEPGY
+467 
-476 NNPKPGDNNSP
+476 NNPKPGNNNPNPGNNNSP
-487 IPGGQNGNPGE
+487 IPGGQNGNLGE

-505 NVDTDGQPEQNNTD
+505 NVVDTDGQPKQNNTN
-519 KNNDIKSP
+519 KNNDIKGP
-527 GLGNLNIGYSES
+527 GLVNPNIGYSES
-539 EPSDLDEQQVKIDKE
+539 EPSDLDEQQIKIDKE

-583 IVMNNQVHPMGN
+583 VVMNDQVHPMGN
-595 ESDESD
+595 EPD
-601 NTKENGTSRSDIMT
+601 NTKENGRSGSDIMT
-615 VFNQSVPAN
+615 VFNQPVPTN

>member
-1 LKKTFIFLLSATIV
+1 MKNAFIFLLSATIV

-21 TKAEA
+21 TKAEE
-26 LTNQS
+26 LTKQS
-31 SISESD
+31 IISEND
-37 EYNVQAE
+37 EYTVQAE
-44 VIDGN
+44 VIDGI
-49 VFDTSILET
+49 VSDTSILET
-58 ESFGDDPNIETI
+58 DSFVNDPNTEAI
-70 EPEGD
+70 EPKGD
-75 FLHQTPNSEES
+75 FLHQTPNPEEN
-86 EESTKDFD
+86 EESTKVFD
-94 TLEDQANTEEAELH
+94 TLEDQANTEEGELH
-108 MDTSGEIDTEDESQ
+108 MDTSGEIDAEDESQ
-122 LLEEP
+122 LLEDP

-138 ENAVETNETELPV
+138 EDAVETNETELPV
-151 YDEEDAVVSNVENE
+151 DDEEDVVVADVENEAIVVSNVENE
-165 AIENEVNE
+165 EIQNETIED
-173 AVSDGEDVQEVPSTI
+173 VSEGEDVQEVSSTN

-193 EPAPVGVPKNE
+193 EPAPVGVPKNRAL
-204 SVFRPLLSLNLLG
+204 FRPLLSLKLLG

-241 VGSKWGLLGLGLGL
+241 VGSKWALLGLGLGL
-255 PVVGN
+255 PAVGN

-299 IGLASGQKEEKDNQK
+299 IGLASGQKEEKDDQK
-314 DVSGGLASIDLNNKI
+314 DVSGSLASIDLNNKI
-329 GKTHVGVVE
+329 GQTHVGVVE
-338 FRQSERPTY
+338 FRQSKRPTY
-347 IETNVGLVNA
+347 IETNVGLLNA

-372 EFYQKETEDEIITS
+372 EFHQKETEDEIITS

-408 KFDSMKNKPKLNNPN
+408 KFDSMENKQKPNNPN
-423 PGDNSTKPEDN
+423 PGDNNTNPGGNSTKPEDN
-434 NTNPGDNSTRPG
+434 NTNPG
-446 DNNTNPGDNS
+446 NN
-456 TRPGDNNTNPG
+456 
-467 NNNSPEPGY
+467 
-476 NNPKPGDNNSP
+476 NNPKPGNNNPNPGNNNSP
-487 IPGGQNGNPGE
+487 IPGGQNGNLGE

-505 NVDTDGQPEQNNTD
+505 NVVDTDGQPKQNNTN
-519 KNNDIKSP
+519 KNNDIKGP
-527 GLGNLNIGYSES
+527 GLVNPNIGYSES
-539 EPSDLDEQQVKIDKE
+539 EPSDLDEQQIKIDKE

-583 IVMNNQVHPMGN
+583 VVMNDQVHPMGN
-595 ESDESD
+595 EPD
-601 NTKENGTSRSDIMT
+601 NTKENGRSGSDIMT
-615 VFNQSVPAN
+615 VFNQSVPTN

>member
-1 LKKTFIFLLSATIV
+1 MKNAFIFLLSATIV

-21 TKAEA
+21 TKAEE
-26 LTNQS
+26 LTKQS
-31 SISESD
+31 SISEND
-37 EYNVQAE
+37 EYTVQAE
-44 VIDGN
+44 VIDGI
-49 VFDTSILET
+49 VSDTSILET
-58 ESFGDDPNIETI
+58 DSFVNDPNTEAI
-70 EPEGD
+70 EPKGD
-75 FLHQTPNSEES
+75 FLHQTPNPEEN
-86 EESTKDFD
+86 EESTKVFD
-94 TLEDQANTEEAELH
+94 TLEDQANTEEGELH
-108 MDTSGEIDTEDESQ
+108 MDTSGEIDAEDESQ
-122 LLEEP
+122 LLEDP

-138 ENAVETNETELPV
+138 EDAVETNETELPV
-151 YDEEDAVVSNVENE
+151 DDEEDVVVADVENE
-165 AIENEVNE
+165 EIQNETIED
-173 AVSDGEDVQEVPSTI
+173 VSEGEDVQEVSSTN

-193 EPAPVGVPKNE
+193 EPAPVGVPKNRAL
-204 SVFRPLLSLNLLG
+204 FRPLLSLKLLG

-241 VGSKWGLLGLGLGL
+241 VGSKWALLGLGLGL
-255 PVVGN
+255 PAVGN

-299 IGLASGQKEEKDNQK
+299 IGLASGQKEEKDDQK
-314 DVSGGLASIDLNNKI
+314 DVSGSLASIDLNNKI
-329 GKTHVGVVE
+329 GQTHVGVVE
-338 FRQSERPTY
+338 FRQSKRPTY
-347 IETNVGLVNA
+347 IETNVGLLNA

-372 EFYQKETEDEIITS
+372 EFHQKETEDEIITS

-408 KFDSMKNKPKLNNPN
+408 KFDSMENKQKPNNPN
-423 PGDNSTKPEDN
+423 PGDNNTNPGGNSTKPEDN
-434 NTNPGDNSTRPG
+434 NTNPG
-446 DNNTNPGDNS
+446 NN
-456 TRPGDNNTNPG
+456 
-467 NNNSPEPGY
+467 
-476 NNPKPGDNNSP
+476 NNPKPGNNNPNPGNNNSP
-487 IPGGQNGNPGE
+487 IPGGQNGNLGE

-505 NVDTDGQPEQNNTD
+505 NVVDTDGQPKQNNTN
-519 KNNDIKSP
+519 KNNDIKGP
-527 GLGNLNIGYSES
+527 GLVNPNIGYSES
-539 EPSDLDEQQVKIDKE
+539 EPSDLDEQQIKIDKE

-583 IVMNNQVHPMGN
+583 VVMNDQVHPMGN
-595 ESDESD
+595 EPD
-601 NTKENGTSRSDIMT
+601 NTKENGRSGSDIMT
-615 VFNQSVPAN
+615 VFNQPVPTN

>member
-1 LKKTFIFLLSATIV
+1 MKNAFIFLLSATIV

-21 TKAEA
+21 TKAEE
-26 LTNQS
+26 LTKQS
-31 SISESD
+31 SISEND
-37 EYNVQAE
+37 EYTVQAE
-44 VIDGN
+44 VIDGI
-49 VFDTSILET
+49 VSDTSILET
-58 ESFGDDPNIETI
+58 DSFVNDPNTEAI
-70 EPEGD
+70 EPKGD
-75 FLHQTPNSEES
+75 FLHQTPNPEEND
-86 EESTKDFD
+86 ESTKVFD
-94 TLEDQANTEEAELH
+94 TLEDQANTEEGELH
-108 MDTSGEIDTEDESQ
+108 MDTSGEIDAEDESQ
-122 LLEEP
+122 LLEDP

-138 ENAVETNETELPV
+138 EDAVETNETELPV
-151 YDEEDAVVSNVENE
+151 DDEEDVVVADVENE
-165 AIENEVNE
+165 EIQNETIED
-173 AVSDGEDVQEVPSTI
+173 VSEGEDVQEVSSTN

-193 EPAPVGVPKNE
+193 EPAPVGVPKNRAL
-204 SVFRPLLSLNLLG
+204 FRPLLSLKLLG

-241 VGSKWGLLGLGLGL
+241 VGSKWALLGLGLGL
-255 PVVGN
+255 PAVGN

-299 IGLASGQKEEKDNQK
+299 IGLASGQKEEKDDQK
-314 DVSGGLASIDLNNKI
+314 DVSGSLASIDLNNKI
-329 GKTHVGVVE
+329 GQTHVGVVE
-338 FRQSERPTY
+338 FRQSKRPTY
-347 IETNVGLVNA
+347 IETNVGLLNA

-372 EFYQKETEDEIITS
+372 EFHQKETEDEIITS

-408 KFDSMKNKPKLNNPN
+408 KFDSMENKQKPNNPN
-423 PGDNSTKPEDN
+423 PGDNNTNPGGNSTKPEDN
-434 NTNPGDNSTRPG
+434 NTNPG
-446 DNNTNPGDNS
+446 NN
-456 TRPGDNNTNPG
+456 
-467 NNNSPEPGY
+467 
-476 NNPKPGDNNSP
+476 NNPKPGNNNPNPGNNNSP
-487 IPGGQNGNPGE
+487 IPGGQNGNLGE

-505 NVDTDGQPEQNNTD
+505 NVVDTYGQPKQNNTN
-519 KNNDIKSP
+519 KNNDIKGP
-527 GLGNLNIGYSES
+527 GLVNPNIGYSES
-539 EPSDLDEQQVKIDKE
+539 EPSDLDEQQIKIDKE

-583 IVMNNQVHPMGN
+583 VVMNDQVHPMGN
-595 ESDESD
+595 EPD
-601 NTKENGTSRSDIMT
+601 NTKENGRSGSDIMT
-615 VFNQSVPAN
+615 VFNQSVPTN

>member
-1 LKKTFIFLLSATIV
+1 MKNAFIFLLSATIV

-21 TKAEA
+21 TKAEE
-26 LTNQS
+26 LTKQS
-31 SISESD
+31 SISEND
-37 EYNVQAE
+37 EYTVQAE
-44 VIDGN
+44 VIDGI
-49 VFDTSILET
+49 VSDTSILET
-58 ESFGDDPNIETI
+58 DSFVNDPNTEAI
-70 EPEGD
+70 EPKGD
-75 FLHQTPNSEES
+75 FLHQTPNPEEN
-86 EESTKDFD
+86 EESTKVFD
-94 TLEDQANTEEAELH
+94 TLEDQANTEEGELH
-108 MDTSGEIDTEDESQ
+108 MDTSGEIDAEDESQ
-122 LLEEP
+122 LLEDP

-138 ENAVETNETELPV
+138 EDAVETNETELPV
-151 YDEEDAVVSNVENE
+151 DDEEDVVVADVENE
-165 AIENEVNE
+165 EIQNETIED
-173 AVSDGEDVQEVPSTI
+173 VSEGEDVQEVSSTN

-193 EPAPVGVPKNE
+193 EPAPVGVPKNRAL
-204 SVFRPLLSLNLLG
+204 FRPLLSLKLLG

-223 GYEVREDGHII
+223 GYEVREDGHTI

-241 VGSKWGLLGLGLGL
+241 VGSKWALLGLGLGL
-255 PVVGN
+255 PAVGN

-299 IGLASGQKEEKDNQK
+299 IGLASGQKEEKDDQK
-314 DVSGGLASIDLNNKI
+314 DVSGSLASIDLNNKI
-329 GKTHVGVVE
+329 GQTHVGVVE
-338 FRQSERPTY
+338 FRQSKRPTY
-347 IETNVGLVNA
+347 IETNVGLLNA

-372 EFYQKETEDEIITS
+372 EFHQKETEDEIITS

-408 KFDSMKNKPKLNNPN
+408 KFDSMENKQKPNNPN
-423 PGDNSTKPEDN
+423 PGDNNTNPGGNSTKPEDN
-434 NTNPGDNSTRPG
+434 NTNPG
-446 DNNTNPGDNS
+446 NN
-456 TRPGDNNTNPG
+456 
-467 NNNSPEPGY
+467 
-476 NNPKPGDNNSP
+476 NNPKPGNNNPNPGNNNSP
-487 IPGGQNGNPGE
+487 IPGGQNGNLGE

-505 NVDTDGQPEQNNTD
+505 NVVDTDGQPKQNNTN
-519 KNNDIKSP
+519 KNNDIKGP
-527 GLGNLNIGYSES
+527 GLVNPNIGYSES
-539 EPSDLDEQQVKIDKE
+539 EPSDLDEQQIKIDKE

-583 IVMNNQVHPMGN
+583 VVMNDQVHPMGN
-595 ESDESD
+595 EPD
-601 NTKENGTSRSDIMT
+601 NTKENGRSGSDIMT
-615 VFNQSVPAN
+615 VFNQSVPTN

>member
-1 LKKTFIFLLSATIV
+1 MKNAFIFLLSATIV

-21 TKAEA
+21 TKAEE
-26 LTNQS
+26 LTKQS
-31 SISESD
+31 SISEND
-37 EYNVQAE
+37 EYTVQAE
-44 VIDGN
+44 VIDGI
-49 VFDTSILET
+49 VSDTSILET
-58 ESFGDDPNIETI
+58 DSFVNDPNTEAI
-70 EPEGD
+70 EPKGD
-75 FLHQTPNSEES
+75 FLHQTPNPEEND
-86 EESTKDFD
+86 ESTKVFD
-94 TLEDQANTEEAELH
+94 TLEDQANTEEGELH
-108 MDTSGEIDTEDESQ
+108 MDTSGEIDAEDESQ
-122 LLEEP
+122 LLEDP

-138 ENAVETNETELPV
+138 EDAVETNETELPV
-151 YDEEDAVVSNVENE
+151 DDEEDVVVADVENE
-165 AIENEVNE
+165 EIQNETIED
-173 AVSDGEDVQEVPSTI
+173 VSEGEDVQEVSSTN

-193 EPAPVGVPKNE
+193 EPAPVGVPKNRAL
-204 SVFRPLLSLNLLG
+204 FRPLLSLKLLG

-241 VGSKWGLLGLGLGL
+241 VGSKWALLGLGLGL
-255 PVVGN
+255 PAVGN

-299 IGLASGQKEEKDNQK
+299 IGLASGQKEEKDDQK
-314 DVSGGLASIDLNNKI
+314 DVSGSLASIDLNKKI
-329 GKTHVGVVE
+329 GQTHVGVVE
-338 FRQSERPTY
+338 FRQSKRPTY
-347 IETNVGLVNA
+347 IETNVGLLNA

-372 EFYQKETEDEIITS
+372 EFHQKETEDEIITS

-408 KFDSMKNKPKLNNPN
+408 KFDSMENKQKPNNPN
-423 PGDNSTKPEDN
+423 PGDNNTNPGGNSTKPEDN
-434 NTNPGDNSTRPG
+434 NTNPG
-446 DNNTNPGDNS
+446 NN
-456 TRPGDNNTNPG
+456 
-467 NNNSPEPGY
+467 
-476 NNPKPGDNNSP
+476 NNPKPGNNNPNPGNNNSP
-487 IPGGQNGNPGE
+487 IPGGQNGNLGE

-505 NVDTDGQPEQNNTD
+505 NVVDTDGQPKQNNTN
-519 KNNDIKSP
+519 KNNDIKGP
-527 GLGNLNIGYSES
+527 GLVNPNIGYSES
-539 EPSDLDEQQVKIDKE
+539 EPSDLDEQQIKIDKE

-583 IVMNNQVHPMGN
+583 VVMNDQVHPMGN
-595 ESDESD
+595 EPD
-601 NTKENGTSRSDIMT
+601 NTKENGRSGSDIMT
-615 VFNQSVPAN
+615 VFNQSVPTN

>member
-1 LKKTFIFLLSATIV
+1 MKNAFIFLLSATIV

-21 TKAEA
+21 TKAEE
-26 LTNQS
+26 LTKQS
-31 SISESD
+31 SISEND
-37 EYNVQAE
+37 EYTVQAE
-44 VIDGN
+44 VIDGI
-49 VFDTSILET
+49 VSDTSILET
-58 ESFGDDPNIETI
+58 DSFVNDPNTEAI
-70 EPEGD
+70 EPKGD
-75 FLHQTPNSEES
+75 FLHQTSNPEEND
-86 EESTKDFD
+86 ESTKVFD
-94 TLEDQANTEEAELH
+94 TLEDQANTEEGELH
-108 MDTSGEIDTEDESQ
+108 MDTSGEIDAEDESQ
-122 LLEEP
+122 LLEDP

-138 ENAVETNETELPV
+138 EDAVETNETELPV
-151 YDEEDAVVSNVENE
+151 DDEEDVVVADVENE
-165 AIENEVNE
+165 EIQNETIED
-173 AVSDGEDVQEVPSTI
+173 VSEGEDVQEVSSTN

-193 EPAPVGVPKNE
+193 EPAPVGVPKNRAL
-204 SVFRPLLSLNLLG
+204 FRPLLSLKLLG

-241 VGSKWGLLGLGLGL
+241 VGSKWALLGLGLGL
-255 PVVGN
+255 PAVGN

-299 IGLASGQKEEKDNQK
+299 IGLASGQKEEKDDQK
-314 DVSGGLASIDLNNKI
+314 DVSGSLASIDLNNKI
-329 GKTHVGVVE
+329 GQTHVGVVE
-338 FRQSERPTY
+338 FRQSKRPTY
-347 IETNVGLVNA
+347 IETNVGLLNA

-372 EFYQKETEDEIITS
+372 EFHQKETEDEIITS

-408 KFDSMKNKPKLNNPN
+408 KFDSMENKQKPNNPN
-423 PGDNSTKPEDN
+423 PGDNNTNPGGNSTKPEDN
-434 NTNPGDNSTRPG
+434 NTNPG
-446 DNNTNPGDNS
+446 NN
-456 TRPGDNNTNPG
+456 
-467 NNNSPEPGY
+467 
-476 NNPKPGDNNSP
+476 NNPKPGNNNPNPGNNNSP
-487 IPGGQNGNPGE
+487 IPGGQNGNLGE

-505 NVDTDGQPEQNNTD
+505 NVVDTDGQPKQNNTN
-519 KNNDIKSP
+519 KNNDIKGP
-527 GLGNLNIGYSES
+527 GLVNPNIGYSES
-539 EPSDLDEQQVKIDKE
+539 EPSDLDEQQIKIDKE

-583 IVMNNQVHPMGN
+583 VVMNDQVHPMGN
-595 ESDESD
+595 EPD
-601 NTKENGTSRSDIMT
+601 NTKENGRSGSDIMT
-615 VFNQSVPAN
+615 VFNQSVPTN

-645 GFYAFLQ
+645 AFYAFLQ

>member
-1 LKKTFIFLLSATIV
+1 MKNAFIFLLSATIV

-21 TKAEA
+21 TKAEE
-26 LTNQS
+26 LTKQS
-31 SISESD
+31 IISEND
-37 EYNVQAE
+37 EYTVQAE
-44 VIDGN
+44 VIDGI
-49 VFDTSILET
+49 VSDTSILET
-58 ESFGDDPNIETI
+58 DSFVNDPNTEAI
-70 EPEGD
+70 EPKGD
-75 FLHQTPNSEES
+75 FLHQTPNPEEN
-86 EESTKDFD
+86 EESTKVFD
-94 TLEDQANTEEAELH
+94 TLEDQANTEEGELH
-108 MDTSGEIDTEDESQ
+108 MDTSGEIDAEDESQ
-122 LLEEP
+122 LLEDP

-138 ENAVETNETELPV
+138 EDAVETNETELPV
-151 YDEEDAVVSNVENE
+151 DDEEDVVVADVENEAIVVSNVENE
-165 AIENEVNE
+165 EIQNETIED
-173 AVSDGEDVQEVPSTI
+173 VSEGEDVQEVSSTN

-193 EPAPVGVPKNE
+193 EPAPVGVPKNRAL
-204 SVFRPLLSLNLLG
+204 FRPLLSLKLLG

-255 PVVGN
+255 PAVGN

-299 IGLASGQKEEKDNQK
+299 IGLASGQKEEKDDQK
-314 DVSGGLASIDLNNKI
+314 DVSGSLASIDLNNKI
-329 GKTHVGVVE
+329 GQTHVGVVE

-347 IETNVGLVNA
+347 IETNVGLLNA

-372 EFYQKETEDEIITS
+372 EFHQKETEDEIITS

-408 KFDSMKNKPKLNNPN
+408 KFDSMENKQKPNNPN
-423 PGDNSTKPEDN
+423 PGDNNTNPGGNSTKPEDN
-434 NTNPGDNSTRPG
+434 NTNPG
-446 DNNTNPGDNS
+446 NN
-456 TRPGDNNTNPG
+456 
-467 NNNSPEPGY
+467 
-476 NNPKPGDNNSP
+476 NNPKPGNNNPNPGNNNSP
-487 IPGGQNGNPGE
+487 IPGGQNGNLGE

-505 NVDTDGQPEQNNTD
+505 NVVDTDGQPKQNNTD
-519 KNNDIKSP
+519 KNNDIKGP
-527 GLGNLNIGYSES
+527 GLVNPNIGYSES
-539 EPSDLDEQQVKIDKE
+539 EPSDLDEQQIKIDKE

-583 IVMNNQVHPMGN
+583 VVMNDQVHPMGN
-595 ESDESD
+595 EPD
-601 NTKENGTSRSDIMT
+601 NTKENGRSGSDIMT
-615 VFNQSVPAN
+615 VFNQSVPTN